1 MSVYPAG
8 AKAVRK
14 GEGQFMTDSKLTRV
28 KVLIAE
34 DEPLS
39 RRVLAQNLKTWG
51 HEVLVAANGNEAWD
65 ILTNEPDVHLAILDW
80 MMPGRDGIELLHL
93 VREQLADR
101 FIYLILLTARASKD
115 DVVEG
120 LMAQADDYIT
130 KPFNQAELKARL
142 QVGLRVAGLQRALA
156 ERVQELEEAL
166 AKVKT
171 LQGLLPICSYCKRIR
186 NDQNYWQQ
194 VETYI
199 ADHSNAAFTHGI
211 CPSCYADHVQTEL
224 DGLGKAG

>member
-1 MSVYPAG
+1 MADVNTAP
-8 AKAVRK
+8 
-14 GEGQFMTDSKLTRV
+14 V
-28 KVLIAE
+28 KILIAE

-39 RRVLAQNLKTWG
+39 RRVLYQNLRTWG
-51 HEVLVAANGNEAWD
+51 YDVLVAANGSEAWD
-65 ILTNEPDVHLAILDW
+65 ILMREPDVHVAILDW
-80 MMPGRDGIELLHL
+80 MMPGRDGIEVLRL
-93 VREQLADR
+93 VREHLAGR
-101 FIYLILLTARASKD
+101 FIYLIMLTARAGKD

-120 LMAQADDYIT
+120 LTAQADDYIT

-156 ERVQELEEAL
+156 ERVRELQEAL

-194 VETYI
+194 VEIYI
-199 ADHSNAAFTHGI
+199 AAHSHAEFTHGI
-211 CPSCYADHVQTEL
+211 CPTCYAEHVQTEL
-224 DGLGKAG
+224 DELARA

>member
-1 MSVYPAG
+1 MCQSTIDANS
-8 AKAVRK
+8 
-14 GEGQFMTDSKLTRV
+14 MRV
-28 KVLIAE
+28 KILIAE

-39 RRVLAQNLKTWG
+39 RRVLYQNLRTWG
-51 HEVLVAANGNEAWD
+51 YDILVAANGNEAWD
-65 ILTNEPDVHLAILDW
+65 LLRREPDVHLAILDW
-80 MMPGRDGIELLHL
+80 MMPGRDGIELLHM
-93 VREQLADR
+93 VRDHLANR
-101 FIYLILLTARASKD
+101 FIYLIMLTARASKD

-120 LMAQADDYIT
+120 LMARADDYIT
-130 KPFNQAELKARL
+130 KPFNQAELRARV
-142 QVGLRVAGLQRALA
+142 QVGMRVAGLQRALG
-156 ERVQELEEAL
+156 ERVRQLEEAL

-211 CPSCYADHVQTEL
+211 CPSCYAEHVQTEL
-224 DGLGKAG
+224 NELATT